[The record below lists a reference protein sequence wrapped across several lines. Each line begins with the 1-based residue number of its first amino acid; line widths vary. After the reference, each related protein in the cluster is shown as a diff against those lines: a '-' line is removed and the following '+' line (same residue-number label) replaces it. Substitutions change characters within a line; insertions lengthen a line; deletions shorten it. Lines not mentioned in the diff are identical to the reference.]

1 MAGAIGL
8 PGRSGRPENA
18 RMRHPRSSLL
28 AAAVL
33 LVCCHHA
40 DAQSLSGLS
49 LFDPLA
55 RTSTIGMPP
64 SASSEM
70 GPHSIRRWSFPDGN
84 DLSVTA
90 RRADG
95 RIVYMESSWG
105 GRVSGSPTDY
115 PGVNFGETTLNELRR
130 LMGSN
135 GFTYASRAIFK
146 TDEGVGTSNSYEIAG
161 RPGAVLTFISL
172 VRGKDVDA
180 VGAGRRKLGDVAR
193 IGSVILADAGY
204 LDGAWGREKNADPA
218 ARPIVWSDGTRT
230 AAPPPVSAPVAAADG
245 PAAPLLRALECR
257 GGFKPEVILGTLQR
271 SGVIGRKPAQRM
283 DGIPSYVPTVPVEF
297 HGLTALTVEGWNY
310 EGSQFTRAP
319 GTAPPVHVAMT
330 VVGDEKEVTET
341 LKRNGIVLKPH
352 EEGRPFLYVT
362 DAEYS
367 DRKLAAQFRG
377 RKLSSVICS
386 VH

>member
-1 MAGAIGL
+1 
-8 PGRSGRPENA
+8 
-18 RMRHPRSSLL
+18 MRHLRSSFLATAILL
-28 AAAVL
+28 GCQDAG
-33 LVCCHHA
+33 
-40 DAQSLSGLS
+40 AQSLSGLS
-49 LFDPLA
+49 LSDPLA
-55 RTSTIGMPP
+55 KTSTIGMAP
-64 SASSEM
+64 SATSEM
-70 GPHSIRRWSFPDGN
+70 GPHSIRKWTFPDGN
-84 DLSVTA
+84 ELSVTA
-90 RRADG
+90 RRSDG

-105 GRVSGSPTDY
+105 GRIAGSPTDY
-115 PGVNFGETTLNELRR
+115 PGVKFGETTLNELRR

-180 VGAGRRKLGDVAR
+180 VGAGKRKLGDVAR
-193 IGSVILADAGY
+193 IDSVILADAGY
-204 LDGAWGREKNADPA
+204 LDGTWGKEKSADPA
-218 ARPIVWSDGTRT
+218 ARPIVWSDGTEP
-230 AAPPPVSAPVAAADG
+230 AAVPAPAPAASAAADG
-245 PAAPLLRALECR
+245 PAAPLLRALECQSD
-257 GGFKPEVILGTLQR
+257 FKPENVIGALQR

-283 DGIPSYVPTVPVEF
+283 DGIPSYLTTMPVTF
-297 HGLTALTVEGWNY
+297 HGLTAVTIEGWNY

-330 VVGDEKEVTET
+330 VVGDEKQVTET
-341 LKRNGIVLKPH
+341 LKRNGIALKPY

-386 VH
+386 VQ